1 MKKYFLAILVAL
13 VSLISN
19 FVSSEIVVDG
29 FLNEKEWGLAQKI
42 TKFYEVYPYSLEVVE
57 DIKTEILIY
66 EDERGIYFG
75 FKNFQPSSTMRIKN
89 HLRDDEMSI
98 TDKTGVAIDFDGD
111 GINAYQ
117 FFISSSGSIG
127 DATVRN
133 ETERNWD
140 WDADWSSASSIDED
154 VWYSELFIP
163 WSVASMKTVT
173 GEKRSIKLA
182 FYRLLMGLGRGVST
196 IKGSPNQSVFL
207 SVFDEFKVNNFDSSD
222 IDYFPYLTVNED
234 IANSDLKTKGGAEIF
249 WKIDS
254 SKQLNMTFNPDFG
267 QIESDEVVVNFS
279 SVETFYS
286 DKRPFFSEN
295 HNLFDVKGMTF
306 RILNTRR
313 IGGRP
318 DYNCS
323 AYSEED
329 FCNQNKTGA
338 VSYTHLTLPTILL
351 V

>member
-207 SVFDEFKVNNFDSSD
+207 SVFDEFKVNNFITS
-222 IDYFPYLTVNED
+222 FEFLE
-234 IANSDLKTKGGAEIF
+234 
-249 WKIDS
+249 
-254 SKQLNMTFNPDFG
+254 
-267 QIESDEVVVNFS
+267 
-279 SVETFYS
+279 
-286 DKRPFFSEN
+286 EN
-295 HNLFDVKGMTF
+295 NNICL
-306 RILNTRR
+306 L
-313 IGGRP
+313 
-318 DYNCS
+318 
-323 AYSEED
+323 
-329 FCNQNKTGA
+329 
-338 VSYTHLTLPTILL
+338 YTSPSPRD
-351 V
+351 